1 MKAVVA
7 AFNQAKTRGL
17 LRDSVIVKLQSC
29 FFPALTAATFSPR
42 SGCSND
48 PFSIFGFLA
57 FVLVLLQVGC
67 GWLWLVT

>member
-1 MKAVVA
+1 M
-7 AFNQAKTRGL
+7 
-17 LRDSVIVKLQSC
+17 IVKLRS
-29 FFPALTAATFSPR
+29 FPALTAATFSLR

>member
-7 AFNQAKTRGL
+7 AFNQEKTKAF
-17 LRDSVIVKLQSC
+17 SVIVKLC

-57 FVLVLLQVGC
+57 FVLVLLQVSC